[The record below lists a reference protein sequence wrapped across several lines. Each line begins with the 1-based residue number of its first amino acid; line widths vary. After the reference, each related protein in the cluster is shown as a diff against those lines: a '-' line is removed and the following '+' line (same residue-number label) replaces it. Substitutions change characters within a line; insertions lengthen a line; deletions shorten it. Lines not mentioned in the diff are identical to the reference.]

1 MRRPLYLFF
10 VVPLCMLSM
19 LTLVYLLSKKEPL
32 FALRNIKIKGM
43 SQLSEGEIVKRINPF
58 LQESFFGT
66 DVGKVKETVL
76 SHPFVRD
83 VSVKR
88 IFPFSLVIDVKE
100 KIPSA
105 LWVRPTGEVSILD
118 EGGVA
123 YRGLMRET
131 KGLLVINAPEATDA
145 KSLFKEMNIWL
156 RDGLIQKEWLSEVFY
171 REGNV
176 TLYSAEDG
184 VEIILGKEEQKERMK
199 RAAAV
204 LDDAKKRGVLIKCI
218 DARFEKGAI
227 IREGN
232 R

>member
-1 MRRPLYLFF
+1 
-10 VVPLCMLSM
+10 MLSM
-19 LTLVYLLSKKEPL
+19 LTLVYLFSKKEPL

-66 DVGKVKETVL
+66 DVGKVKETVPY
-76 SHPFVRD
+76 HPFVRD

-131 KGLLVINAPEATDA
+131 KG
-145 KSLFKEMNIWL
+145 
-156 RDGLIQKEWLSEVFY
+156 
-171 REGNV
+171 
-176 TLYSAEDG
+176 
-184 VEIILGKEEQKERMK
+184 
-199 RAAAV
+199 
-204 LDDAKKRGVLIKCI
+204 
-218 DARFEKGAI
+218 
-227 IREGN
+227 
-232 R
+232 

>member
-118 EGGVA
+118 ERGMA

-176 TLYSAEDG
+176 TIYSAEDG

>member
-19 LTLVYLLSKKEPL
+19 LTLVYLFSKKEPL

-176 TLYSAEDG
+176 TIYSAEDG
-184 VEIILGKEEQKERMK
+184 VEITLGKEEQKERMK

>member
-176 TLYSAEDG
+176 TIYSAEDG

>member
-19 LTLVYLLSKKEPL
+19 LTLVYLFSKKEPL

-118 EGGVA
+118 ERGVA

-176 TLYSAEDG
+176 TIYSAEDG

>member
-19 LTLVYLLSKKEPL
+19 LTLVYLFSKKEPL

-176 TLYSAEDG
+176 TIYSVEDG